1 MESLH
6 FLNTIFAKLPSENST
21 GPGEFNF
28 FYISPLRSL
37 NFVLIPGAKLGGHRG
52 TWTGV
57 HFIQC

>member
-21 GPGEFNF
+21 GPGDFK
-28 FYISPLRSL
+28 SL
-37 NFVLIPGAKLGGHRG
+37 NFVLTPGAKLGGHRG

-57 HFIQC
+57 HFIQCL